1 MPPGCAVRDAFRV
14 PDLLSCDDIGR
25 PTRRKPPALQPFATA
40 RATPPPAGAPA
51 ALAIAAAASPAWAGK
66 TLDAVKARGQLVCGV
81 NTSGPGFS
89 NADSQGKWTGLDV
102 DFCKAVAAAVLNDA
116 SKVKFVPLNSQQ
128 RFSSLQAGEIDVL
141 SRNSTWTLTRDASL
155 GVVFTGINY
164 YDGQG
169 FMVPKK
175 LKIDHINKLNGATV
189 CVQAGTTS
197 EKNVAD
203 YFGAHGMKY
212 KSVVF
217 DTAEAITS
225 AFFAGRC
232 QVYTTDMSDLAG
244 ARSKAPNAD
253 DYVILPEVISK
264 EPLGPSVRRGDD
276 EWFGIVRWTLFAM
289 LEAEEDGLTQ
299 ANVDEQKT
307 SNKDPGVQRLL
318 GVSEDTGKLLGL
330 DAEWAYRIVKQVG
343 NYGESFERNLGPKAP
358 IGLPRGVNNLW
369 TKGGLM
375 YAPPLR

>member
-1 MPPGCAVRDAFRV
+1 MSLKHLVMTAV
-14 PDLLSCDDIGR
+14 
-25 PTRRKPPALQPFATA
+25 
-40 RATPPPAGAPA
+40 
-51 ALAIAAAASPAWAGK
+51 AIASVGLATTAQAGK
-66 TLDAVKARGQLVCGV
+66 TLDAVKARGQVICGV

-102 DFCKAVAAAVLNDA
+102 DFCRSVAAAVLKDA
-116 SKVKFVPLNSQQ
+116 SKVKYVPLNSQQ
-128 RFSSLQAGEIDVL
+128 RFASLQAGEIDVL

-175 LKIDHINKLNGATV
+175 LKVDSVKKLNGATL

-203 YFGAHGMKY
+203 YFAASAMKY

-244 ARSKAPNAD
+244 ARTKAPNAD
-253 DYVILPEVISK
+253 DYVILPQVISK

-276 EWFGIVRWTLFAM
+276 EWFEIVRWTLFAQ
-289 LEAEEDGLTQ
+289 LEAEENGLTQ

-307 SNKDPGVQRLL
+307 SNKDPGVQRFL

-343 NYGESFERNLGPKAP
+343 NYGESFERNLGPKSP
-358 IGLPRGVNNLW
+358 VGLPRGVNNLW

-375 YAPPLR
+375 YAPPIR

>member
-1 MPPGCAVRDAFRV
+1 MKINSVV
-14 PDLLSCDDIGR
+14 
-25 PTRRKPPALQPFATA
+25 
-40 RATPPPAGAPA
+40 PA

-128 RFSSLQAGEIDVL
+128 RFTSLQAGEVDVL

-155 GVVFTGINY
+155 GIVFTGINY

-175 LKIDHINKLNGATV
+175 VKIESAKKMNGATV

-203 YFGAHGMKY
+203 YFGAQGMKY
-212 KSVVF
+212 KPVVF

-244 ARSKAPNAD
+244 ARTKAPKAD

-289 LEAEEDGLTQ
+289 LEAEENGLTQ
-299 ANVDEQKT
+299 ANVDAQKA
-307 SNKDPGVQRLL
+307 SSKDPGVQRFL

-330 DAEWAYRIVKQVG
+330 DKEWAYRVVKQVG
-343 NYGESFERNLGPKAP
+343 NYGESFERNLGPKSP
-358 IGLPRGVNNLW
+358 VGLPRGVNNLW

-375 YAPPLR
+375 YAPPIR

>member
-1 MPPGCAVRDAFRV
+1 MKIQHLV
-14 PDLLSCDDIGR
+14 
-25 PTRRKPPALQPFATA
+25 
-40 RATPPPAGAPA
+40 PA
-51 ALAIAAAASPAWAGK
+51 ALAIATAASPAWAGK
-66 TLDAVKARGQLVCGV
+66 TLDAVKQRGQVVCGV

-89 NADSQGKWTGLDV
+89 NADSQGNWTGLDV
-102 DFCKAVAAAVLNDA
+102 EFCKAVAAAVLSDA

-128 RFSSLQAGEIDVL
+128 RFTSLQAGEVDVL

-155 GVVFTGINY
+155 GILFTGINY
-164 YDGQG
+164 FDGQG

-175 LKIDHINKLNGATV
+175 LNIASAKKMNGATV

-203 YFGAHGMKY
+203 YFGANNMKY
-212 KSVVF
+212 KPVVF

-244 ARSKAPNAD
+244 ARTKAPKAD
-253 DYVILPEVISK
+253 DYAILPEVISK

-276 EWFGIVRWTLFAM
+276 EWFEIVRWTLFAM

-299 ANVDEQKT
+299 ANVDAQKA
-307 SNKDPGVQRLL
+307 SSKDPGVQRFL

-330 DAEWAYRIVKQVG
+330 DKEWAYRIVKQVG
-343 NYGESFERNLGPKAP
+343 NYGESFERNLGPKSP
-358 IGLPRGVNNLW
+358 VGLPRGVNNLW

-375 YAPPLR
+375 YAPPIR

>member
-1 MPPGCAVRDAFRV
+1 MSLNTLVTAAIAVTT
-14 PDLLSCDDIGR
+14 LGLS
-25 PTRRKPPALQPFATA
+25 ATA
-40 RATPPPAGAPA
+40 H
-51 ALAIAAAASPAWAGK
+51 AGK

-89 NADSQGKWTGLDV
+89 NADSQGKWSGLDV
-102 DFCKAVAAAVLNDA
+102 DFCRAVAAAVLKDA
-116 SKVKFVPLNSQQ
+116 DKVKYVPLNSQQ
-128 RFSSLQAGEIDVL
+128 RFASLQAGEIDVL

-175 LKIDHINKLNGATV
+175 LKIDSAKKMNGVTM

-203 YFGAHGMKY
+203 YFAANGMKY

-244 ARSKAPNAD
+244 ARTKAPKAD
-253 DYVILPEVISK
+253 DYVILPQVISK
-264 EPLGPSVRRGDD
+264 EPLGASVRRGDD
-276 EWFGIVRWTLFAM
+276 EWFQIVRWTQFAL
-289 LEAEEDGLTQ
+289 LEAEEEGLTQ
-299 ANVDEQKT
+299 ANVDQQKA
-307 SNKDPGVQRLL
+307 SNKDPAVQRFL

-343 NYGESFERNLGPKAP
+343 NYGESFERNLGLKSPLS
-358 IGLPRGVNNLW
+358 LPRGVNNLW

-375 YAPPLR
+375 YAPPIR

>member
-1 MPPGCAVRDAFRV
+1 MPMKPLIPLAFAV
-14 PDLLSCDDIGR
+14 C
-25 PTRRKPPALQPFATA
+25 T
-40 RATPPPAGAPA
+40 A
-51 ALAIAAAASPAWAGK
+51 ALALPAQAGK
-66 TLDAVKARGQLVCGV
+66 TLDAVKARGQVVCGV

-89 NADSQGKWTGLDV
+89 NADSQGRWTGLDV
-102 DFCKAVAAAVLNDA
+102 DFCKAVAAAVLSDA
-116 SKVKFVPLNSQQ
+116 NKVKFVPLNSQQ

-155 GVVFTGINY
+155 GVLFTGINY
-164 YDGQG
+164 FDGQG

-175 LKIDHINKLNGATV
+175 LKIDTAKKMNGATV

-244 ARSKAPNAD
+244 ARTQTSKPD
-253 DYVILPEVISK
+253 DYTILPDIISK
-264 EPLGPSVRRGDD
+264 EPLGPAVRRGDD
-276 EWFGIVRWTLFAM
+276 DWFEITRWTLNAM
-289 LEAEEDGLTQ
+289 LEAEEAGLTQ
-299 ANVDEQKT
+299 ANVDKMKAE
-307 SNKDPGVQRLL
+307 SKDPAIQRLL

-330 DAEWAYRIVKQVG
+330 DKEWAYRIVKQVG
-343 NYGESFERNLGPKAP
+343 TYGESFERNMGPKSAL
-358 IGLPRGVNNLW
+358 GLPRGVNKLW
-369 TKGGLM
+369 NQGGLM
-375 YAPPLR
+375 YSPPVR

>member
-1 MPPGCAVRDAFRV
+1 MSMKH
-14 PDLLSCDDIGR
+14 LI
-25 PTRRKPPALQPFATA
+25 
-40 RATPPPAGAPA
+40 PA
-51 ALAIAAAASPAWAGK
+51 AIAISAAAFALPAQAGK
-66 TLDAVKARGQLVCGV
+66 TLDAVKARGQVVCGV

-89 NADSQGKWTGLDV
+89 NADSQGRWTGLDV
-102 DFCKAVAAAVLNDA
+102 DFCKAVAAAVLSDA
-116 SKVKFVPLNSQQ
+116 NKVKFVPLNSQQ

-164 YDGQG
+164 FDGQG

-175 LKIDHINKLNGATV
+175 LKIDSAKKMNGATV

-203 YFGAHGMKY
+203 YFGANGMKY

-217 DTAEAITS
+217 DTAEAIQS

-244 ARSKAPNAD
+244 ARTQTSKPD
-253 DYVILPEVISK
+253 DYTILPDIISK
-264 EPLGPSVRRGDD
+264 EPLGPAVRRGDD
-276 EWFGIVRWTLFAM
+276 DWFEITRWTLNAM
-289 LEAEEDGLTQ
+289 LEAEEAGLTQ
-299 ANVDEQKT
+299 ANVDKMKAE
-307 SNKDPGVQRLL
+307 SKDPAIQRLL

-330 DAEWAYRIVKQVG
+330 DKEWAYRIVKQVG
-343 NYGESFERNLGPKAP
+343 TYGESFERNIGPKSAL
-358 IGLPRGVNNLW
+358 GLPRGVNKLW
-369 TKGGLM
+369 NQGGLM
-375 YAPPLR
+375 YSPPVR

>member
-1 MPPGCAVRDAFRV
+1 
-14 PDLLSCDDIGR
+14 
-25 PTRRKPPALQPFATA
+25 
-40 RATPPPAGAPA
+40 
-51 ALAIAAAASPAWAGK
+51 
-66 TLDAVKARGQLVCGV
+66 
-81 NTSGPGFS
+81 
-89 NADSQGKWTGLDV
+89 
-102 DFCKAVAAAVLNDA
+102 VAAAVLKDA
-116 SKVKFVPLNSQQ
+116 EKVKYVPLNSQQ
-128 RFSSLQAGEIDVL
+128 RFAALQAGEIDVL
-141 SRNSTWTLTRDASL
+141 ARNSTWTLTRDASL

-164 YDGQG
+164 FDGQG
-169 FMVPKK
+169 FMVPTK
-175 LKIDHINKLNGATV
+175 LKVDSVKKLNGATL

-203 YFGAHGMKY
+203 YFAANGMKY

-244 ARSKAPNAD
+244 ARSKAPKPD
-253 DYVILPEVISK
+253 DYVILPQVISK

-276 EWFGIVRWTLFAM
+276 EWFQIVRWTLYAM
-289 LEAEEDGLTQ
+289 IDAEENGLTQ
-299 ANVDEQKT
+299 ANVDQQKT
-307 SNKDPGVQRLL
+307 ASKDPNVQRFL
-318 GVSEDTGKLLGL
+318 GVSEDMGKLLGL

-343 NYGESFERNLGPKAP
+343 NYGESFERNLGPKTP

-375 YAPPLR
+375 YAPPIR

>member
-1 MPPGCAVRDAFRV
+1 MPMKPLIPLAFAV
-14 PDLLSCDDIGR
+14 C
-25 PTRRKPPALQPFATA
+25 T
-40 RATPPPAGAPA
+40 A
-51 ALAIAAAASPAWAGK
+51 ALALPAHAGK
-66 TLDAVKARGQLVCGV
+66 TLDAVKARGQVVCGV

-89 NADSQGKWTGLDV
+89 NADSQGRWTGLDV
-102 DFCKAVAAAVLNDA
+102 DFCKAVAAAVLSDA
-116 SKVKFVPLNSQQ
+116 NKVKFVPLNSQQ

-155 GVVFTGINY
+155 GVLFTGINY
-164 YDGQG
+164 FDGQG

-175 LKIDHINKLNGATV
+175 LKIDSAKKMNGATV

-244 ARSKAPNAD
+244 ARSKAPKPD
-253 DYVILPEVISK
+253 DYVVLPQVISK
-264 EPLGPSVRRGDD
+264 EPLGASVRRGDD
-276 EWFGIVRWTLFAM
+276 EWFEIVRWTQFAL
-289 LEAEEDGLTQ
+289 LEAEENGLTQ
-299 ANVDEQKT
+299 ANVDQQKST
-307 SNKDPGVQRLL
+307 SKDPGVQRFL
-318 GVSEDTGKLLGL
+318 GINEDMGKLLGL

-343 NYGESFERNLGPKAP
+343 NYGESFERNLGSKSPLN
-358 IGLPRGVNNLW
+358 LPRGANNLW

-375 YAPPLR
+375 YAPPIR